1 MYQTSISPDRVLT
14 SIIAWPRKSSDSR
27 VSFCRS
33 LLFRSLSSSQTRI
46 FIRSVELLHSLK
58 LENTIWNFC
67 LFSRIITFK
76 IILFICKCFAR
87 SGILAKS
94 RTKHY
99 GQEFR
104 LLFQIGQ
111 SIPNRQNLIKHNIYK
126 LFWHLQWKLF
136 LPLGIQILM
145 NRSCSFAYLS
155 ILKLITQINGRE
167 RLRISWSKK
176 YLSNLDSNIGI
187 TLSRFVL
194 ST

>member
-111 SIPNRQNLIKHNIYK
+111 SIPNRQNS
-126 LFWHLQWKLF
+126 
-136 LPLGIQILM
+136 G
-145 NRSCSFAYLS
+145 
-155 ILKLITQINGRE
+155 
-167 RLRISWSKK
+167 
-176 YLSNLDSNIGI
+176 
-187 TLSRFVL
+187 L
-194 ST
+194 STTYINYFDTYNENFSSHSGFRSWWIVRVLLRTFQF